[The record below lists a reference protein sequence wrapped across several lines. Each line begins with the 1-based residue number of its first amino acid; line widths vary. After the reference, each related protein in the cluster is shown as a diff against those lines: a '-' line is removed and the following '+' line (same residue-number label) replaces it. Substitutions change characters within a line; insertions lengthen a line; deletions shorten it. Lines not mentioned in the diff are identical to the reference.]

1 MSRCRRCSHHPILA
15 SNDQSKPPSWDKF
28 LYSDTEG
35 EESKNHTVASH
46 RGALQVFWLNW
57 FHTDFCTDLRH
68 YFNKILTKILYKS
81 DLSGVKLNVGIA

>member
-1 MSRCRRCSHHPILA
+1 MINPNHADGTNSLSSAH
-15 SNDQSKPPSWDKF
+15 F
-28 LYSDTEG
+28 LYGDTEG

-68 YFNKILTKILYKS
+68 YFNNITTILTKILYKS
-81 DLSGVKLNVGIA
+81 DLSGAKLNVDIVLIRQR